1 MQSDFVNRGQALV
14 AQGQYQEAVKVCR
27 LGLLGRPTTVEGR
40 IVLGQAL
47 LALKR
52 FDEVLAEMRV
62 AIELDHTAVA
72 ALVLKGEA
80 LLRKG
85 DPHAALESLHKAR
98 AANPSDPQVS
108 QLIAEAERGTR
119 SPTGSTSHPAVGF
132 VRDTAT
138 KGYVGHQGEEE
149 GASESF
155 TKPALKSARMRA
167 AVPSKKALAVGD
179 KSGTVEVD
187 PEMEGVELDED
198 ELGALSPP
206 PSMSGRGG
214 FDLPRG
220 SVQTAGQ
227 PPRRDSGVELDA
239 DDLIEDD
246 ETPPPVEMRGR
257 SAVRSA
263 VGMSS
268 GPLDSYP
275 PSLAQAIAGT
285 PHVMQ
290 VTPVVASPQVPTA
303 SPRAPTMMPQQMMPM
318 PPQASQPPPP
328 QYAPF
333 PPAQPMPP
341 QGPQMFQPSAPSP
354 SHVAAALP
362 TMALTPAQLRSA
374 DAVDSMFQPAP
385 QAVSASIPWAQ
396 STVVATGPNGTPEGG
411 VDPALAALAAS
422 VDARA
427 SGTMV
432 PPGRA
437 PEPAPASAP
446 PPEPRAMKTG
456 MRRTRSKLKI
466 FLWVVLGGAVIGGGV
481 FAGFQIRAMRLGNQ
495 IDSARTRA
503 TSLAKQDTWAGWAAA
518 RDGLAG
524 IVSAANTAD
533 NRAALARAR
542 AEIAFELGDGLA
554 DAKVAVDALK
564 GEGGLE
570 GQLAAAYLALA
581 SDDPK
586 AAKTAADAA
595 LAAAPADPGALYVA
609 GRAQLLG
616 GDASG
621 SLAHLKAAAEGEPRA
636 LYAVGLAHAFGEANN
651 WDEALAATDKALA
664 ASPDNPAALIE
675 RAELSAKSGRV
686 VPNDKLGDD
695 LRRSLDA
702 VVTEGGKPLAEQT
715 RGVSPEQI
723 ALADLALAR
732 VQLARGDV
740 PGALAAAKAASA
752 LGLDDQRVVEGIL
765 AMFLLLED
773 NAHVGVAAP
782 KMLDHLPN
790 SRLMRIQLAQ
800 AQTALGKPDEALAA
814 LAKSGE
820 VTTLPIGLVARGDA
834 KAASGDADGA
844 RTDYDLALKRERK
857 LEAAMLGRVALDL
870 AAGKLDDAH
879 RTIDG
884 RFLGKDAVASIALTT
899 AYASVLR
906 ATGDPAER
914 DKAKALLLRVT
925 AGPLTPAV
933 VRAKLEL
940 ARVYRDA
947 GDLRAARDAYGEAAS
962 AGSLDA
968 RLDSALLLIE
978 DRDPKAGYDSF
989 EALVKQLGDAVP
1001 PSVLLEAAR
1010 AAMLVGDHAGALAHL
1025 DAADKTKGV
1034 VRWQLDRERGRL
1046 AFRRGDQAGAAQAL
1060 TRALDGCG
1068 GDAETFLLAADVV
1081 YADIAASDDKTPPKL
1096 GDLAAKVTALSAD
1109 RMLGHPEGAIV
1120 TGILDLAAGKTEDAI
1135 AQYKKASD
1143 QLDAEKATSRR
1154 RARAN
1159 YGFAIL
1165 AYTARNLPEAK
1176 TQLDIV
1182 LGQDPASYS
1191 AYLYRA
1197 DVLGEKKDAKA
1208 ALADAQMAVAY
1219 NPDLVDGWYFVGKYA
1234 HDTGDKK
1241 LQEDAIGKL
1250 GAIAPDSPHLR
1261 ELQLLK

>member
-14 AQGQYQEAVKVCR
+14 ASGQYQEAVKVCR

-85 DPHAALESLHKAR
+85 DPHAALESLQKAR
-98 AANPSDPQVS
+98 AANPSDPQIS

-119 SPTGSTSHPAVGF
+119 APAGSTSHPAVGF

-138 KGYVGHQGEEE
+138 RGYVGHQGEDE

-167 AVPSKKALAVGD
+167 ALPNKRELGVGD

-198 ELGALSPP
+198 DIGALSPP
-206 PSMSGRGG
+206 PSMTGRGRL
-214 FDLPRG
+214 DLPRG
-220 SVQTAGQ
+220 SVQKAGQ
-227 PPRRDSGVELDA
+227 APRRDSGVELDA
-239 DDLIEDD
+239 EDLIEDD

-263 VGMSS
+263 VGMKS
-268 GPLDSYP
+268 GPIDQYP

-290 VTPVVASPQVPTA
+290 VTPVAPSPQVPTA
-303 SPRAPTMMPQQMMPM
+303 SPRAPTMVPQQMMPVPPRPQPQPQ
-318 PPQASQPPPP
+318 PPQPQPPP
-328 QYAPF
+328 YAPF
-333 PPAQPMPP
+333 PPA
-341 QGPQMFQPSAPSP
+341 PQMVQPPAPSA
-354 SHVAAALP
+354 SHLAAALP

-374 DAVDSMFQPAP
+374 DAVDSMFRQAP
-385 QAVSASIPWAQ
+385 QPISPSIPWAQ
-396 STVVATGPNGTPEGG
+396 STVVATGPNGTPGGG

-427 SGTMV
+427 SGMMLT
-432 PPGRA
+432 PGRA
-437 PEPAPASAP
+437 PEPGPAPAAP
-446 PPEPRAMKTG
+446 PEARAMKTG

-466 FLWVVLGGAVIGGGV
+466 VLWVVLGGAVIGGGV
-481 FAGFQIRAMRLGNQ
+481 FAGFQIRAMRLGTQ

-503 TSLAKQDTWAGWAAA
+503 TALAKQDTWAGWAAA

-542 AEIAFELGDGLA
+542 AEVAFELGDGLA
-554 DAKVAVDALK
+554 DAKAAVDAQK

-595 LAAAPADPGALYVA
+595 LAAAPADPAALYVA

-621 SLAHLKAAAEGEPRA
+621 SLAHLKAAADGEPRA
-636 LYAVGLAHAFGEANN
+636 LYAVGLAHAFGEANS
-651 WDEALAATDKALA
+651 WDDGLAATEKALA
-664 ASPDNPAALIE
+664 ASPENPAALIE

-695 LRRSLDA
+695 LRRQMDA
-702 VVTEGGKPLAEQT
+702 LVTEGGKPLADQT
-715 RGVSPEQI
+715 RGVSPEQV
-723 ALADLALAR
+723 ALAELAIAR

-765 AMFLLLED
+765 AMFLLLDD
-773 NAHVGVAAP
+773 NAHVAVAAP

-800 AQTALGKPDEALAA
+800 AQTALGRPDEALAA

-820 VTTLPIGLVARGDA
+820 VTTLPIGLVARADA
-834 KAASGDADGA
+834 KAASGDPDGA

-857 LEAAMLGRVALDL
+857 LESAMLGRVALDL

-879 RTIDG
+879 RTIDS

-933 VRAKLEL
+933 VRAKVEL

-978 DRDPKAGYDSF
+978 DRDPKAGYDSL
-989 EALVKQLGDAVP
+989 EALVKSLGDAVP
-1001 PSVLLEAAR
+1001 APVLLEAAR

-1034 VRWQLDRERGRL
+1034 MRWQLDRERGRL

-1068 GDAETFLLAADVV
+1068 VDAETFLLAADVV
-1081 YADIAASDDKTPPKL
+1081 YADIAASDEKTPPKL
-1096 GDLAAKVTALSAD
+1096 ADLAAKVTALAAD

-1120 TGILDLAAGKTEDAI
+1120 AGILDLAAGKTEDAI

-1154 RARAN
+1154 HARAS

-1197 DVLGEKKDAKA
+1197 DVLGEKKDAKG